1 MPRKKLKDSVL
12 IQDLTNTKEAAEYL
26 NTVLEDG
33 DKDLFLLALKDI
45 ALAHGGVTA
54 LAKKTKL
61 SRPSLYRML
70 SGDGNP
76 ELSSLEKLL
85 AAFGL
90 RISIDSIETKKK
102 AS

>member
-1 MPRKKLKDSVL
+1 MPSRKLKNSAL
-12 IQDLTNTKEAAEYL
+12 IQDLTNTQEAAEYL

-33 DKDLFLLALKDI
+33 DRDLFLVALKDI

-90 RISIDSIETKKK
+90 RISINSIDSKKR

>member
-1 MPRKKLKDSVL
+1 MPRRKLKNSAL
-12 IQDLTNTKEAAEYL
+12 IQDLTNTQEAAEYL

-33 DKDLFLLALKDI
+33 DRNLFLVALKDI

-90 RISIDSIETKKK
+90 RISINSIEAKKR

>member
-1 MPRKKLKDSVL
+1 MPRMKLKKSA
-12 IQDLTNTKEAAEYL
+12 IIRDLTDAREAAAYL

-45 ALAHGGVTA
+45 ALAHSGVTA

-70 SGDGNP
+70 SGNGNP

-90 RISIDSIETKKK
+90 RISIHSIEAKKR

>member
-12 IQDLTNTKEAAEYL
+12 IQNLSNTEEAAEYL

-33 DKDLFLLALKDI
+33 NKDLFLLALKDI

-90 RISIDSIETKKK
+90 RISINSIETKKQ